1 MKRIL
6 AVFGTRPEVIKLATV
21 VHALRARPRDC
32 RLTLCS
38 TGQHREM
45 LRQTLDAFDLRPD
58 VELDLMTAGQTPT
71 DLVGRLLLAIRPVLD
86 ELRPDVVIVQGDTA
100 TVMAAS
106 LAGFLAGSKVA
117 HVEAGL
123 RTGDKH
129 APFPEEIN
137 RRVAGAVADFH
148 FAPTSRARQNLLN
161 EGVTAGQIFVTGNTV
176 VDALHWM
183 RDHVRN
189 RPLAPELDPGGRRL
203 VLVTAHRRESFGE
216 PFRQLCQALRA
227 IAEQHDGV
235 LLLYPVHLNPN
246 VRQPVH
252 EILNGCPRV
261 RLVEPLDYAT
271 FVNVLTRAHLVLTD
285 SGGIQE
291 EAPALHIPVLVMR
304 EKTERPEA
312 VAAGVVRLV
321 GTQRDTIVNEAARLL
336 TDPAA
341 YAAMARGASPYGDGL
356 AARRIAEVLLD
367 GRAVT
372 PEFTAG

>member
-6 AVFGTRPEVIKLATV
+6 AVFGTRPEVIKLAPV
-21 VHALRARPRDC
+21 VHALRARPRDG

-45 LRQTLDAFDLRPD
+45 LRQALGAFELQPD
-58 VELDLMTAGQTPT
+58 VELDLMTAGQTPV

-86 ELRPDVVIVQGDTA
+86 EHRPEVVIVQGDTA
-100 TVMAAS
+100 TVMAAA
-106 LAGFLAGSKVA
+106 LAGFFAGAKVA

-123 RTGDKH
+123 RTGDRH

-137 RRVAGAVADFH
+137 RRVAGVVADFH
-148 FAPTSRARQNLLN
+148 FAPTRRARENLIREN
-161 EGVTAGQIFVTGNTV
+161 IGPETIFVTGNTV

-183 RDHVRN
+183 RKHVRG
-189 RPLAPELDPGGRRL
+189 RPLADELEPGGRRL

-216 PFRQLCQALRA
+216 PFRQLCQALRE
-227 IAEQHDGV
+227 IAERHEDV

-246 VRQPVH
+246 VQKPVR
-252 EILNGCPRV
+252 EILDGCPRV

-312 VAAGVVRLV
+312 IAAGVVRLV
-321 GTQRDTIVNEAARLL
+321 GTQRETIVAEASRLL
-336 TDPAA
+336 TDSAA
-341 YAAMARGASPYGDGL
+341 HAAMTRGASPYGDGL
-356 AARRIAEVLLD
+356 AAQRISEVLLD
-367 GRAVT
+367 GRLTT
-372 PEFTAG
+372 PEFSSP